1 MGVRTKM
8 GYRMPPNLRQSRG
21 PDKEK
26 MKDVT
31 VEDLGDSKMEFR
43 FGQRVTRV
51 IPEGSFGNNRP
62 FTTTE
67 EVGVPKNSKSIVQVK
82 RQVKRND
89 PRMGTTTMTEV
100 RLGESDPKYFQIPAG
115 RGRDF
120 VSA

>member
-1 MGVRTKM
+1 M